1 MPDRRAT
8 LAAVVSL
15 TLAITTVRTADGQVV
30 GPGTPLCS
38 RSAVIPIAP
47 PTIAMPD
54 ESASAAITRFSFIAY
69 GDTRGPYD
77 GRALQPDHEKVV
89 EAMIAAIKAR
99 AQGPDA
105 IRFVVQTGD
114 AVTDG
119 RIAEQWNASYNPL
132 INRITVGAEV
142 PYFLSVGNHDVTS
155 FPIVTSPERI
165 IGLCNYFAANA
176 RLIPPEGSPRRLSGY
191 PTYGFG
197 YGNTFVLAFDTAI
210 PDDTLQ
216 FSWVKAQLEKL
227 DRRRFPN
234 VVIVV
239 HQPPLSSGPHG
250 GALIEPATA
259 TLRSFYM
266 PLFRQHHVRLILSGH
281 DHLFEHW
288 VERYRD
294 SSGAHRLDEIVT
306 GGGGAPAY
314 AYKGEPDLRDY
325 LAEGSVDQLKV
336 EHLVRPSPDARRNP
350 LHFVMITVDG
360 DELRVEVVGV
370 DRGKGFSPYGNRAT
384 MSLSDPPPPTDRP

>member
-1 MPDRRAT
+1 MTMPDRRAT

-15 TLAITTVRTADGQVV
+15 TLAVTTVRIADGQIV
-30 GPGTPLCS
+30 GPGAPHCP

-47 PTIAMPD
+47 PAIAMPD

-89 EAMIAAIKAR
+89 EGMLAAIKAR
-99 AQGPDA
+99 ANGPDA

-155 FPIVTSPERI
+155 FPIVTSPDRI
-165 IGLCNYFAANA
+165 AGLCNYFAANA
-176 RLIPPEGSPRRLSGY
+176 RLIPPEGSPHRLNGY

-216 FSWVKAQLEKL
+216 FFWVKAQLESST
-227 DRRRFPN
+227 DVAFRTSS
-234 VVIVV
+234 
-239 HQPPLSSGPHG
+239 LSSINHRFR
-250 GALIEPATA
+250 PAHTA
-259 TLRSFYM
+259 
-266 PLFRQHHVRLILSGH
+266 
-281 DHLFEHW
+281 
-288 VERYRD
+288 
-294 SSGAHRLDEIVT
+294 
-306 GGGGAPAY
+306 
-314 AYKGEPDLRDY
+314 
-325 LAEGSVDQLKV
+325 
-336 EHLVRPSPDARRNP
+336 AR
-350 LHFVMITVDG
+350 
-360 DELRVEVVGV
+360 
-370 DRGKGFSPYGNRAT
+370 
-384 MSLSDPPPPTDRP
+384 